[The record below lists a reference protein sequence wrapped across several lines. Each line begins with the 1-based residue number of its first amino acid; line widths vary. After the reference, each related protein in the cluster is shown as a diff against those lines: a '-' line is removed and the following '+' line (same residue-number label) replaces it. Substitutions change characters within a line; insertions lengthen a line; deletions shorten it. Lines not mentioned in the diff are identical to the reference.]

1 MRKLISMV
9 LLAVLVT
16 SAMAQQKYTGKG
28 VNMVIIDTGFDLLH
42 PAFTDEQGNTRIK
55 ELFLY
60 MNKDGEQVTVDD
72 EEKGHYTLNGSVF
85 NTPEAYAQQK
95 TDLSPMLRQMA
106 AFSHGSHVTGIAAAR
121 RSPFGMEGQAPDCD
135 IYMVSMDGS
144 LPMDGSVTSLDEVAV
159 FDEVV
164 TYIINRIAS
173 NGQPTVVNFSKG
185 QYQGPHDGTGKMA
198 RLMQK
203 LAENGI
209 ILCASTGN
217 AGGRCHHLHKVF
229 KGTDDAVRTFVIMH
243 DEDETDSLQ
252 VYTRQGQDI
261 SLQFEIYDRK
271 TDKVVWTSEAA
282 TKDDRVKSFNSI
294 TDASLSAVFN
304 GHLDINYRDWEEG
317 RANVCLSYGGQTS
330 TSDLL
335 LAVVAKGSDGTEADF
350 WAEYNFNDYDIAGY
364 SKGINDINTTEASSS
379 RYVISVGNYDA
390 TYKSSETGFINS
402 SSSFGTMLDG
412 TIAPTICAPGQD
424 VLSCANGQV
433 DGFFSKDYSWDG
445 HPYTVLSGTSMASPY
460 VAGVIATWLEANPEL
475 TVSDVQTILRETA
488 LKDEYTEMA
497 GAQAGYGKLDK
508 QKAWEW
514 VLNTTGIHS
523 LGTAETAKDN
533 GWYTLSGARLSAKPV
548 EKGVYV
554 HGKRTIVVR

>member
-85 NTPEAYAQQK
+85 
-95 TDLSPMLRQMA
+95 
-106 AFSHGSHVTGIAAAR
+106 
-121 RSPFGMEGQAPDCD
+121 
-135 IYMVSMDGS
+135 
-144 LPMDGSVTSLDEVAV
+144 
-159 FDEVV
+159 
-164 TYIINRIAS
+164 
-173 NGQPTVVNFSKG
+173 
-185 QYQGPHDGTGKMA
+185 
-198 RLMQK
+198 
-203 LAENGI
+203 
-209 ILCASTGN
+209 
-217 AGGRCHHLHKVF
+217 
-229 KGTDDAVRTFVIMH
+229 
-243 DEDETDSLQ
+243 
-252 VYTRQGQDI
+252 
-261 SLQFEIYDRK
+261 
-271 TDKVVWTSEAA
+271 
-282 TKDDRVKSFNSI
+282 
-294 TDASLSAVFN
+294 
-304 GHLDINYRDWEEG
+304 
-317 RANVCLSYGGQTS
+317 
-330 TSDLL
+330 
-335 LAVVAKGSDGTEADF
+335 
-350 WAEYNFNDYDIAGY
+350 
-364 SKGINDINTTEASSS
+364 NTTEASSS

-460 VAGVIATWLEANPEL
+460 VAGVIATWLEANPKL
-475 TVSDVQTILRETA
+475 TVSDVQTILQETA

-508 QKAWEW
+508 QKAWER

-523 LGTAETAKDN
+523 LGTAETAKDD
-533 GWYTLSGARLSAKPV
+533 GWYTLSGVRLSAKPV
-548 EKGVYV
+548 AKGVYV
-554 HGKRTIVVR
+554 HGKRTIVIR